1 MVIDVRGLRPPEE
14 QLALLLVADVRQ
26 GRMTFFVAALA
37 VVAAAP
43 KSQQQANGRILLQ
56 TLLVHDVGDGFGR
69 EMFDGLIQHA
79 RLARAV
85 MLAQPERHLKIIWT
99 VQHR

>member
-1 MVIDVRGLRPPEE
+1 MSERATYPFFARRRH
-14 QLALLLVADVRQ
+14 AHLV
-26 GRMTFFVAALA
+26 LA

-43 KSQQQANGRILLQ
+43 KSQQQAKGRILLQ

-69 EMFDGLIQHA
+69 EIFDVLVQHA
-79 RLARAV
+79 RLARPV
-85 MLAQPERHLKIIWT
+85 MLVQPERHLKIICT